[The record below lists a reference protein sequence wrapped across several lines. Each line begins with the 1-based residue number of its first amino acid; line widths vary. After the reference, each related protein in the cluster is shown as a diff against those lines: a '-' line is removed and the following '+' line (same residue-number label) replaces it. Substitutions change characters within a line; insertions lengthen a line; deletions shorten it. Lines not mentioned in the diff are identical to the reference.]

1 MNFDRTNPQLLAQY
15 AQVLPGYTT
24 ADIIGSP
31 YAVYQYTCNPELGSD
46 QDILNLKTRVNSLG
60 MKLMLDFVP
69 NHSAVDCPLVTSNP
83 DLYIHAPKGTQPP
96 YNSNMLILF
105 YFILF
110 YFIFF
115 YFIFYF
121 CYIFFIYFF
130 FFFNFLIF
138 NF

>member
-96 YNSNMLILF
+96 YNSNMYIL
-105 YFILF
+105 
-110 YFIFF
+110 F

-121 CYIFFIYFF
+121 CYFFVIYIFIYFHFHLFLF
-130 FFFNFLIF
+130 FF
-138 NF
+138 